1 MFEKLFDLW
10 HREDLLQQALKD
22 ALEMMKLAK
31 TIFEKSVE
39 AFLYDKSS
47 DPQEIY
53 DMDKHINHYEI
64 KIRRKIL
71 EHLTISPEQDITAA
85 LVLSTITVDIER
97 LGDFSKN
104 FYELSEFYSGSISEN
119 GAIEQLY
126 VNTNEMFDKT
136 THAFA
141 DADSVLALDV
151 MEMHTKN
158 AADAEN
164 IIHELL
170 QNHKGLS
177 SSQAVAEVLSARYFK
192 RISAHLKNIASSV
205 VNPFDRIGYKP
216 TE

>member
-1 MFEKLFDLW
+1 MFEKLFELW

-22 ALEMMKLAK
+22 ALEMMKLAGA
-31 TIFEKSVE
+31 IFEKSVE
-39 AFLYDKSS
+39 AFLHDKSS

-53 DMDKHINHYEI
+53 DMDQRINRYEI

-104 FYELSEFYSGSISEN
+104 FYELSEFYSGSISDV
-119 GAIEQLY
+119 GAIEKLY
-126 VNTNEMFDKT
+126 ANTKAMFDKT

-141 DADSVLALDV
+141 DADDTLALDV
-151 MEMHTKN
+151 MKIHTKN
-158 AADAEN
+158 VADAES

-170 QNHKGLS
+170 QNQKGIP